1 MSLTAASMP
10 CDTSASNIPEEEPE
24 DLAKLTFAQLSLIQL
39 TWQAV
44 IIDSANLCLNFFM
57 DINRMFPKR
66 KNSGSSGG
74 HGVSNASP
82 GRRLIDRISVA
93 AATASAS
100 NKAQSSELSY
110 NALKFTCAVDAAV
123 RSMTEDFKGNVNA
136 KTKELL
142 QEIGMELY
150 TFFGIDTLTHDQKS
164 KMTMSF
170 IEFLRLAALH
180 ARNRNGGART
190 ATDIV
195 VEEWTEE
202 MTEAWKAFFYK
213 LLYHLE
219 NDDDLD
225 M

>member
-1 MSLTAASMP
+1 MFP
-10 CDTSASNIPEEEPE
+10 
-24 DLAKLTFAQLSLIQL
+24 
-39 TWQAV
+39 
-44 IIDSANLCLNFFM
+44 NF
-57 DINRMFPKR
+57 NRMFPKR
-66 KNSGSSGG
+66 KNSGSSG

-180 ARNRNGGART
+180 ARNRNGART